1 MFMASKTGYLDR
13 AQVDTAS
20 LFTILRFLRG
30 IHSAWSSAR
39 PKKTN
44 RILQF
49 HGNNNLLLQK
59 KILNGFLSL
68 YLEVHFQ
75 LQVDILVNY
84 IYNHSSR
91 SSRGPISQLMGFTSP
106 WQCSHLSSLW
116 PAPEVRYMYVY
127 IYIFDYIPNKSSL
140 TPH

>member
-49 HGNNNLLLQK
+49 HGNNNLPLQK

-75 LQVDILVNY
+75 LQVDILINY
-84 IYNHSSR
+84 IYITIVLEVLEVPYPN
-91 SSRGPISQLMGFTSP
+91 
-106 WQCSHLSSLW
+106 LW
-116 PAPEVRYMYVY
+116 ALLHHGSVA
-127 IYIFDYIPNKSSL
+127 I
-140 TPH
+140 